1 MTSESIKSASWKQI
15 LRDVTIITCPWR
27 WSIAGHSIAW
37 KSHLPAGGMSAVRYV
52 QMTELQMVF
61 LSSFQGGNIGL
72 AVHWLVRYRVLCG
85 RAQ

>member
-1 MTSESIKSASWKQI
+1 MTMTSKSIKSVIWKQI
-15 LRDVTIITCPWR
+15 SLGHYDYNLSGKEAEHR
-27 WSIAGHSIAW
+27 WTFHSLEASLAGR
-37 KSHLPAGGMSAVRYV
+37 RYV
-52 QMTELQMVF
+52 QMTELQMEF